1 VTARRRGIAL
11 VLFAGVMVGACGS
24 TAPTV
29 AAGRVLHIENL
40 AVQAVAVSIASRGSS
55 TPAYQTAVRPCG
67 GSLDLTVGA
76 NGVPSKDLLITF
88 LVDPTRNFD
97 SHLAAWQGDP
107 HDMPGDFSGLSIMW
121 STGEIT
127 PTDLPRW
134 LLVTPAF
141 TVENDASKPA
151 LVSPG
156 ACASPQAV
164 PT

>member
-1 VTARRRGIAL
+1 AL
-11 VLFAGVMVGACGS
+11 FLLASVLAGACGS
-24 TAPTV
+24 TAPTANV
-29 AAGRVLHIENL
+29 GRVLHIENL
-40 AVQAVAVSIASRGSS
+40 AVQAVAVTIQERGSNA
-55 TPAYQTAVRPCG
+55 PAYQTAVRPCG

-76 NGVPSKDLLITF
+76 NGVPSKDLLITM
-88 LVDPTRNFD
+88 LVDPTRNLD

-107 HDMPGDFSGLSIMW
+107 HDMPGDFNSMSILW

-141 TVENDASKPA
+141 TVENDASKPPN
-151 LVSPG
+151 VSPG
-156 ACASPQAV
+156 ACASAQPL

>member
-1 VTARRRGIAL
+1 VTARRRGNAL
-11 VLFAGVMVGACGS
+11 VLLVGVLVGACGS

-40 AVQAVAVSIASRGSS
+40 AVQAVAVTITSRGSS
-55 TPAYQTAVRPCG
+55 TPSFQTAVRPCG

-76 NGVPSKDLLITF
+76 NGVPSKDLMITF
-88 LVDPTRNFD
+88 LVDPTRNLD

-107 HDMPGDFSGLSIMW
+107 RDMPGNFNGLSVMW

-127 PTDLPRW
+127 PADLPRW

-141 TVENDASKPA
+141 TVENDASRPA